1 MADVKDDF
9 KFGNSSKYRRHS
21 SLSGLKGLKDKKL
34 RSKLTLQQQ
43 IFHTASERL
52 ANSEIL
58 LPETPGFL
66 ETEGLE
72 KSFSITQNELGEN
85 ISIGAVNKRFS
96 LDLSSGPYSISY
108 SRNGNQLLMGGRKGH
123 ISMLDVSN
131 GVPNILLELPLE
143 AEQINDVNFLHD
155 HTLFAV
161 AQKKYIYIY
170 DREGIEIH
178 CIRDHVMSPYK
189 LDFLPYH
196 FLLCSIGEFGELK
209 YQDISTGQVAALHKT
224 GRGPCHIMKHNQ
236 YNGVIHLGH
245 SDGVVSLWTP
255 NVPTPVME
263 IFAQKGGVAALDVN
277 NNNLITAGND
287 NSWKVWDIRKS
298 SEYTTLYNY
307 KSFGSSV
314 RSVSISGTGLVALG
328 FGSHIQIWKDLFS
341 KSKQKMPYITHNHPG
356 VRVFEVEF
364 QPWNDVLCIG
374 HTHGIETIIVPGA
387 GYANFDSRECN
398 IFETSKQR
406 RNREVRMLLE
416 KLPAS
421 TITLYPDLIGKVNKT
436 PRAVDD
442 LEENTQ
448 GDDKLTKQ
456 KKKNKKRGRS
466 KITNIL
472 KNKQIAYTNMVRSKA
487 KKIVAQ
493 KKEMKKSSKVTNS
506 SSVTEITNPSKKI
519 VIRNALER
527 FKSL

>member
-1 MADVKDDF
+1 MVEVKDDF

-21 SLSGLKGLKDKKL
+21 SLTSLKGLKDKKL
-34 RSKLTLQQQ
+34 KSKLSLQQQ

-72 KSFSITQNELGEN
+72 KSFSISQNELGEN
-85 ISIGAVNKRFS
+85 ISIGAINKRFS
-96 LDLSSGPYSISY
+96 LDLSFGPYSINY

-131 GVPNILLELPLE
+131 GAPNILLELPLE
-143 AEQINDVNFLHD
+143 AEQINDVHFLHD

-209 YQDISTGQVAALHKT
+209 YQDISTGQVSALHKT
-224 GRGPCHIMKHNQ
+224 GRGPCHIMKHNPF
-236 YNGVIHLGH
+236 NGVIHLGH

-255 NVPTPVME
+255 NVSTPVME
-263 IFAQKGGVAALDVN
+263 IFAQKGGLTALDISN
-277 NNNLITAGND
+277 NSLITAGND
-287 NSWKVWDIRKS
+287 NSWKVWDIRKC
-298 SEYTTLYNY
+298 SEYTPLYIY

-328 FGSHIQIWKDLFS
+328 FGSHIQIWKDLHS
-341 KSKQKMPYITHNHPG
+341 KSKQKMPYITHNHPAA
-356 VRVFEVEF
+356 RVFEVEF

-374 HTHGIETIIVPGA
+374 HTHGVETIIVPGA

-421 TITLYPDLIGKVNKT
+421 TITLYPDLIGKVSKT
-436 PRAVDD
+436 PRVVED
-442 LEENTQ
+442 LEESTRGEN
-448 GDDKLTKQ
+448 KTK

-466 KITNIL
+466 KITNVL
-472 KNKQIAYTNMVRSKA
+472 KNKQIAYANMVRSKA
-487 KKIVAQ
+487 SKIATQ
-493 KKEMKKSSKVTNS
+493 RREMKQNLQKAGVDSPAGSAKA
-506 SSVTEITNPSKKI
+506 SKKTVTI
-519 VIRNALER
+519 NALER
-527 FKSL
+527 FKSF